1 MNIKTNKRS
10 EKNFTLIELLV
21 VIAII
26 AILASMLL
34 PALNQARDK
43 AKAIKCLSNEKQVG
57 LAFNMYVDDY
67 DGFFPTHMGLYP
79 FSPTNK
85 NWSTAFVYYK
95 YLPSVEA
102 MTCPSLVGVGALS
115 TTKDGQRTLYN
126 SWGGYYAVGIGMN
139 DRMSHY
145 KRNRIKKN
153 SEVYLAM
160 DSVFDADAPDY
171 TMCGSAYVYYK
182 PRSDKKYYP
191 GARHNSAINIIY
203 TDGHAASKKVSRVF
217 YGDYPNNIYI
227 DLGYSGWRWYGH
239 P

>member
-1 MNIKTNKRS
+1 MKKHR
-10 EKNFTLIELLV
+10 FTLIELLV

-43 AKAIKCLSNEKQVG
+43 AKAIKCLNNEKQVG
-57 LAFNMYVDDY
+57 LAFNMYTDDH
-67 DGFFPTHMGLYP
+67 DGFYPLHVGMYP
-79 FSPTNK
+79 FSPKNK
-85 NWSTAFVYYK
+85 NWSTAFVVYK
-95 YLPSVEA
+95 YLPGVES
-102 MTCPSLVGVGALS
+102 MTCPSLTGTGATS

-139 DRMSHY
+139 NRMSGY
-145 KRNRIKKN
+145 KQTRIKKN

-160 DSVFDADAPDY
+160 DSVFDADNPNY
-171 TMCGSAYVYYK
+171 QMCGSAYVFYK

-191 GARHNSAINIIY
+191 GARHNKGINIIY
-203 TDGHAASKKVSRVF
+203 TDGHAAPKKITRVF
-217 YGDYPNNIYI
+217 YGDYPDNIYI
-227 DLGYSGWRWYGH
+227 DLNWSGWRWYGH